1 MADYDLVIRGGEIV
15 DGAGSPPFMAD
26 LAVIDG
32 KIAAIGT
39 FKGTGAEEIDA
50 TGRIVTPGFVDV
62 HTHYDGQSIW
72 AQELSPSSSHGVTT
86 VVMGN
91 CGVGFAPCR
100 MKDHDLLINVM
111 EGVEDIPGVVMSEGL
126 PWDWETFPEYLD
138 RLDAGQRDIDVA
150 AYLPHSPLRVYVM
163 GERGANRE
171 AATDEELAQ
180 MRALASEAIKAGALG
195 FATSRLSIH
204 KTADGGSIPSFETD
218 IRELCEICH
227 GLADAGGGTFQIV
240 LDAFQGWDKEYRVI
254 EAVVA
259 ATGMPATFTLASGND
274 APPRWRKV
282 LAMMEE
288 TTRNGGHVTA
298 QVMPRPIGLIA
309 GLELTVHPFVLCP
322 SWAKIADLSVEQQVA
337 AMREPGLRKA
347 LLAEEFGAGHPF
359 NELARNWEWLFPLD
373 DPPDYAPPKSL
384 SMADQA
390 RERGCTPQ
398 EVAYD
403 RILET
408 DGKGFFLAALGNYE
422 NASLASAHTMLGH
435 EHCIPGLGDGG
446 AHYGAIC
453 DASYSTYLLSEFV
466 CGRNREGLSFDL
478 PGAVHML
485 SAKAAQAV
493 GLHDRG
499 VLAVGAKADINVID
513 MKRLRLHLPEI
524 VRDLPAGGRRLTQR
538 ATGYDATVVSG
549 KVIRRND
556 APTGC
561 LPGKLVRGVQ
571 HARAPEHL
579 TKAVYPET
587 LS

>member
-1 MADYDLVIRGGEIV
+1 MAQFDLVIRGGTIV
-15 DGAGSPPFMAD
+15 DGTGAAPFSGD
-26 LAVIDG
+26 IAVSG
-32 KIAAIGT
+32 GRIAAIGD
-39 FKGTGAEEIDA
+39 FASEGAEEIDA

-62 HTHYDGQSIW
+62 HTHYDGQAIW
-72 AQELSPSSSHGVTT
+72 GQELSPSSSHGVTT

-100 MKDHDLLINVM
+100 REDQDLLINVM

-163 GERGANRE
+163 GERGANGE
-171 AATDEELAQ
+171 AATHEDLAK
-180 MRALASEAIKAGALG
+180 MRMLATEAVKAGALG

-204 KTADGGSIPSFETD
+204 KTADGGNIPSFETD
-218 IRELCEICH
+218 IRELSEICR
-227 GLADAGGGTFQIV
+227 GMTDAGGGTFQIV
-240 LDAFQGWDKEYRVI
+240 LDAFRGWDREYRVI
-254 EAVVA
+254 EEVVA
-259 ATGMPATFTLASGND
+259 ASGRPATFTLASGND

-282 LAMMEE
+282 LGMIEE
-288 TTRNGGHVTA
+288 TTRNGGQVTA

-322 SWAKIADLSVEQQVA
+322 SWAKIADLPVEEQVA
-337 AMREPGLRKA
+337 AMREPDMRAA
-347 LLAEEFGAGHPF
+347 LLSEEFGAGHPF

-390 RERGCTPQ
+390 RAMGCTPQ

-403 RILET
+403 RLLET
-408 DGKGFFLAALGNYE
+408 NGRGFFLAALGNYE
-422 NASLASAHTMLGH
+422 NASLESAHTMLSH
-435 EHCIPGLGDGG
+435 DHCIPALGDGG

-466 CGRNREGLSFDL
+466 GGRNREGLSFDL
-478 PGAVHML
+478 PAAVNML
-485 SAKAAQAV
+485 SAKAARAV
-493 GLHDRG
+493 GLNDRG
-499 VLAVGAKADINVID
+499 VLAAGAKADINVID
-513 MKRLRLHLPEI
+513 MDRLRLHLPEI

-538 ATGYDATVVSG
+538 ASGYDATIVSG
-549 KVIRRND
+549 KIIRRND
-556 APTGC
+556 APTGV
-561 LPGKLVRGVQ
+561 LPGKLVRGGQ
-571 HARAPEHL
+571 AA
-579 TKAVYPET
+579 
-587 LS
+587 